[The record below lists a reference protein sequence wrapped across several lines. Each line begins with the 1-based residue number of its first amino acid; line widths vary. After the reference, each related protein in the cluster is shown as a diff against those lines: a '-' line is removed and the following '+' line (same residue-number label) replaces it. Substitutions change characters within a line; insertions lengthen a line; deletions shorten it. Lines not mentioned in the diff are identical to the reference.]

1 MNWKYK
7 LVVCV
12 LIPLSGCATIVSGP
26 DEKIIFDSSPSGAR
40 VDANGIEIGWTPFS
54 RELSRSEE
62 YSVVFSKD
70 GYKDKTAIIENSLNP
85 WCFGNIIFG
94 GIIGAIVDA
103 CTGSINQ
110 LSPDHLSLTLDPI
123 PQLPIPDKPDVEGE
137 SDMDHDAKLM
147 GQLSNLKKLRDQGV
161 LSEDEYQF
169 KREKLVDQLI
179 ERDASEEE
187 VEEEED
193 VYESSITIKEE
204 ENSWLSTPAS
214 SDEISALSETGTST
228 IPAEPEDIYLPA
240 ETDVM
245 PPSPGPE
252 VIHASPVL
260 ELTPPPP
267 IPITPVP
274 VAEVNDT
281 TIEPEL
287 TPIPRIPKASATPPP
302 QENWME
308 GI

>member
-7 LVVCV
+7 LGACVCV
-12 LIPLSGCATIVSGP
+12 LIFLVGCASIVSGP
-26 DEKIIFDSSPSGAR
+26 NEKIIFDSSPSAAR
-40 VDANGIEIGWTPFS
+40 VDANGIQIGLTPFS
-54 RELSRSEE
+54 RELSRSDE
-62 YSVVFSKD
+62 YSVVFSKN
-70 GYKDKTAIIENSLNP
+70 GYKEKTAIIENSLNP
-85 WCFGNIIFG
+85 WCFGNLLFG
-94 GIIGAIVDA
+94 GIIGAIIDA
-103 CTGSINQ
+103 ATGSINQ
-110 LSPDHLSLTLDPI
+110 LNPDHLYVTLDPI
-123 PQLPIPDKPDVEGE
+123 PQLPQPNEPDVEGE
-137 SDMDHDAKLM
+137 SDVDHDAKLM
-147 GQLSNLKKLRDQGV
+147 GQLSNIKKLRDQGV

-187 VEEEED
+187 D
-193 VYESSITIKEE
+193 IYESSITIKEE

-267 IPITPVP
+267 IPITPPP
-274 VAEVNDT
+274 VAEVSYT
-281 TIEPEL
+281 PPEPEL
-287 TPIPRIPKASATPPP
+287 PPIPRIPKEAATPQP
-302 QENWME
+302 QANWLE